1 MEYDKNDTECSH
13 CRGKISGNCCGDK
26 IIYWC
31 EDCGSRPE
39 IIIDYPMMRFYNAVQ
54 ATREEPGLSL
64 EKMATVIK
72 SRLDETEIDSL
83 MKELRDS
90 QESPL
95 TN

>member
-1 MEYDKNDTECSH
+1 
-13 CRGKISGNCCGDK
+13 
-26 IIYWC
+26 
-31 EDCGSRPE
+31 
-39 IIIDYPMMRFYNAVQ
+39 MMRFDSAVQ
-54 ATREEPGLSL
+54 ATRKEPGLSL